1 MPKINGIINSR
12 IMDLLKP
19 MQMPIFAKSSLTY
32 FIYLLFS

>member
-1 MPKINGIINSR
+1 
-12 IMDLLKP
+12 MDLLKP